1 MYLADLDIKIR
12 KYKTRLEEL
21 GQYLSSGEDSDNE
34 IAVQDCDL
42 FHTDDG
48 YHGNPEYPRLEG
60 ENVFPT
66 LPPQTTQFTPY
77 DHYSPSNQLT

>member
-77 DHYSPSNQLT
+77 DHYSPSNRLT